1 MLLQGH
7 CSSQEKKN
15 KKKKFGIT
23 EQFELIPKQLGQ
35 KHQSSLWNSRALPKQ
50 ILRVGFN
57 IIYVTNSE
65 TGNLLVT
72 TCWETLC
79 QEWNTTN
86 VTIIPQTLNRA
97 KARREQPQLCSWLK
111 LQSTRM
117 SPSFLGTRSPPAW
130 AAPETSSARA
140 GPCISEQG
148 AILIFLVGMG
158 QHFPGL
164 DLMGVN
170 VFTCLCFH

>member
-7 CSSQEKKN
+7 CSSQEKKKIRKRN
-15 KKKKFGIT
+15 LASQNNLSWF
-23 EQFELIPKQLGQ
+23 L
-35 KHQSSLWNSRALPKQ
+35 SSWAKSIRAH
-50 ILRVGFN
+50 
-57 IIYVTNSE
+57 YE
-65 TGNLLVT
+65 TAGLCQNRSWGWVSTSFMSQTVKLA
-72 TCWETLC
+72 TCWWLWETLC

-117 SPSFLGTRSPPAW
+117 SPSFLETRSPPAW